1 MRQVGGLA
9 ERQYDGAAMGGTT
22 SMAMMVAAILW
33 VWHELRFEHAVPYV
47 DTLDRVRRVLAHER
61 ADGVVV
67 VLRHRHRRGAGKEEV
82 AVVALGGLR
91 LGLGASVRLHVVAPG
106 RAEVEREVGTT
117 ESREGLGTHGGRGGG
132 GATTEVMKMEVEA
145 ARAHAIRIDHNVLS
159 LRRLHVSTV
168 AHALGV
174 ATGLRVGLVGSLR
187 VGLVGSAEDGADEAR
202 DNHGE

>member
-1 MRQVGGLA
+1 
-9 ERQYDGAAMGGTT
+9 
-22 SMAMMVAAILW
+22 
-33 VWHELRFEHAVPYV
+33 
-47 DTLDRVRRVLAHER
+47 
-61 ADGVVV
+61 
-67 VLRHRHRRGAGKEEV
+67 
-82 AVVALGGLR
+82 
-91 LGLGASVRLHVVAPG
+91 
-106 RAEVEREVGTT
+106 
-117 ESREGLGTHGGRGGG
+117 
-132 GATTEVMKMEVEA
+132 MEVEA